1 MPDYNNS
8 ILASAE
14 VFSLSRQYPLLWNES
29 PGQFSDYSMEDGKYI
44 IDPWVYPKRMG
55 MYKILLNKTASYFE
69 KFAPDN
75 EQNFLWGLPL
85 QHSWQYI
92 TGRLVDLTRT
102 TDCGYESGDRLCIS
116 VDSWWADMNYFLC
129 ALPFL
134 AAVDSGIMG
143 ISSDQVL
150 LLPPPKDQTK
160 FCLSVSSCQSS
171 FPSTM
176 RKWNALYK
184 HLQSPSSSFEDLLKY
199 LWEAHV
205 SSLKDGYKIFE
216 DRLEYYS
223 KPEAGFGKDW
233 CVVLDYLA
241 AASFPTIFSTVSEF
255 QKALPPR
262 VLVDG
267 DRAPFI
273 SDFTDLQNI
282 VLLGLNR
289 LHEVDSAT
297 DQSGERI
304 NCPRELPTKT
314 QTSGGA
320 PRSRGR
326 TGNGPVG
333 QQNLTFL
340 DRPAHRGLCC
350 LWPAGESD
358 VREEGLGS
366 SRQRATTPQ
375 PRRPRSRTRD
385 LTRRAAP
392 TPPPPG
398 RILQTA
404 GRCARCARARSAC
417 RVRVQGADGLPG
429 ASRRVVG
436 WAGVGLPASLLSAR
450 ACWGCS
456 RAAPLPGSSRPRGGG
471 VCE

>member
-1 MPDYNNS
+1 MPS
-8 ILASAE
+8 LLAPWACVLAGCIFVSSAE
-14 VFSLSRQYPLLWNES
+14 VFSLSDQYPPLWNES
-29 PGQFSDYSMEDGKYI
+29 PGQFSDYSMENGKYI

-85 QHSWQYI
+85 QHSWQFI
-92 TGRLVDLTRT
+92 TGRLVDPTRT
-102 TDCGYESGDRLCIS
+102 TDCGYESGDHLCIS
-116 VDSWWADMNYFLC
+116 VDSWWADSNSLEHQPATLGRRTAFKMHAYDEKCSASPVVISTASFTVNDIDMNYFLC

-216 DRLEYYS
+216 DRLDYYS

-282 VLLGLNR
+282 VLLGLKL
-289 LHEVDSAT
+289 LHEVDSVTGSLSLA
-297 DQSGERI
+297 I
-304 NCPRELPTKT
+304 WKILMKT
-314 QTSGGA
+314 QAAKTLLLEFFEA
-320 PRSRGR
+320 VLAIFNP
-326 TGNGPVG
+326 
-333 QQNLTFL
+333 TFL
-340 DRPAHRGLCC
+340 G
-350 LWPAGESD
+350 
-358 VREEGLGS
+358 
-366 SRQRATTPQ
+366 
-375 PRRPRSRTRD
+375 
-385 LTRRAAP
+385 
-392 TPPPPG
+392 
-398 RILQTA
+398 
-404 GRCARCARARSAC
+404 
-417 RVRVQGADGLPG
+417 
-429 ASRRVVG
+429 
-436 WAGVGLPASLLSAR
+436 
-450 ACWGCS
+450 
-456 RAAPLPGSSRPRGGG
+456 
-471 VCE
+471 

>member
-1 MPDYNNS
+1 MVRKDKS
-8 ILASAE
+8 KEDKESKTQIGLMQSEIIGIRLRKTAE
-14 VFSLSRQYPLLWNES
+14 VFNLSDQYLPLWNES
-29 PGQFSDYSMEDGKYI
+29 PGQFSDYSMENGKYI
-44 IDPWVYPKRMG
+44 IDPWVYLKRMG

-69 KFAPDN
+69 RFAPDN

-92 TGRLVDLTRT
+92 TGRLVDPTRT

-171 FPSTM
+171 FPLTM

-273 SDFTDLQNI
+273 SDFTGLQNI
-282 VLLGLNR
+282 VLLGLNL
-289 LHEVDSAT
+289 LHEVDSVTAT
-297 DQSGERI
+297 EARMPQS
-304 NCPRELPTKT
+304 
-314 QTSGGA
+314 
-320 PRSRGR
+320 
-326 TGNGPVG
+326 
-333 QQNLTFL
+333 QQ
-340 DRPAHRGLCC
+340 
-350 LWPAGESD
+350 
-358 VREEGLGS
+358 
-366 SRQRATTPQ
+366 
-375 PRRPRSRTRD
+375 
-385 LTRRAAP
+385 AAP
-392 TPPPPG
+392 PE
-398 RILQTA
+398 A
-404 GRCARCARARSAC
+404 AC
-417 RVRVQGADGLPG
+417 LEPVLCNERN
-429 ASRRVVG
+429 RRNE
-436 WAGVGLPASLLSAR
+436 
-450 ACWGCS
+450 
-456 RAAPLPGSSRPRGGG
+456 RP
-471 VCE
+471 VHCN

>member
-1 MPDYNNS
+1 MLS
-8 ILASAE
+8 LLAPSACVLLVGCMFVSSAE
-14 VFSLSRQYPLLWNES
+14 VFSLSDQYLPLWNET
-29 PGQFSDYSMEDGKYI
+29 PGQFSDYSVENGKYI

-55 MYKILLNKTASYFE
+55 MYKILLNKTANYFE

-85 QHSWQYI
+85 QHGWQYK
-92 TGRLVDLTRT
+92 TGRLVDPTRM

-143 ISSDQVL
+143 ISSNQVL
-150 LLPPPKDQTK
+150 LLPPSKDQTK
-160 FCLSVSSCQSS
+160 FCLNVSSCQSS

-184 HLQSPSSSFEDLLKY
+184 HLQSPSSSFKDLLKY

-255 QKALPPR
+255 QQALPPR

-267 DRAPFI
+267 DKAPFI

-282 VLLGLNR
+282 VLLGLN
-289 LHEVDSAT
+289 LLYKVDSST
-297 DQSGERI
+297 GSLSLTI
-304 NCPRELPTKT
+304 WKILMKT
-314 QTSGGA
+314 QA
-320 PRSRGR
+320 AKMLLLEIFEAILVIFNP
-326 TGNGPVG
+326 
-333 QQNLTFL
+333 TFL
-340 DRPAHRGLCC
+340 G
-350 LWPAGESD
+350 
-358 VREEGLGS
+358 
-366 SRQRATTPQ
+366 
-375 PRRPRSRTRD
+375 
-385 LTRRAAP
+385 
-392 TPPPPG
+392 
-398 RILQTA
+398 
-404 GRCARCARARSAC
+404 
-417 RVRVQGADGLPG
+417 
-429 ASRRVVG
+429 
-436 WAGVGLPASLLSAR
+436 
-450 ACWGCS
+450 
-456 RAAPLPGSSRPRGGG
+456 
-471 VCE
+471 

>member
-14 VFSLSRQYPLLWNES
+14 VFNLSDQYPPLWNES
-29 PGQFSDYSMEDGKYI
+29 PGQFSDYSMENGKYI

-85 QHSWQYI
+85 QHSWQFI
-92 TGRLVDLTRT
+92 TGRLVDPTRT

-176 RKWNALYK
+176 RKWKALYK

-216 DRLEYYS
+216 DRLDYYS

-282 VLLGLNR
+282 VLLGLKL

-297 DQSGERI
+297 VA
-304 NCPRELPTKT
+304 RELTAHASSQLKHR
-314 QTSGGA
+314 QAEALQGVEHAQAGCANA
-320 PRSRGR
+320 PAARAHPADGR
-326 TGNGPVG
+326 QV
-333 QQNLTFL
+333 
-340 DRPAHRGLCC
+340 
-350 LWPAGESD
+350 
-358 VREEGLGS
+358 
-366 SRQRATTPQ
+366 
-375 PRRPRSRTRD
+375 
-385 LTRRAAP
+385 
-392 TPPPPG
+392 
-398 RILQTA
+398 
-404 GRCARCARARSAC
+404 CAVRARSAC

-429 ASRRVVG
+429 AWRRVVG

-450 ACWGCS
+450 ACRGCS
-456 RAAPLPGSSRPRGGG
+456 CAAPLPGSSRPRGGG

>member
-1 MPDYNNS
+1 MRKYHVFFLHFPIKALPYS
-8 ILASAE
+8 QPPSSSMLSLLAPSACVLVGCIFVSSAE
-14 VFSLSRQYPLLWNES
+14 VFSLSDQYLPLWNET
-29 PGQFSDYSMEDGKYI
+29 PGQFSDYSVENGKYI

-55 MYKILLNKTASYFE
+55 MYKILLNKTANYFE

-85 QHSWQYI
+85 QHGWQYK
-92 TGRLVDLTRT
+92 TGRLVDPTQT

-116 VDSWWADMNYFLC
+116 VDSWWVDMNYFLC

-150 LLPPPKDQTK
+150 LLPPSKDQTK
-160 FCLSVSSCQSS
+160 FCLNVSSCQSS

-255 QKALPPR
+255 QQALPPR

-267 DRAPFI
+267 DKAPFI

-282 VLLGLNR
+282 VLLGLNL
-289 LHEVDSAT
+289 LHKVDSST
-297 DQSGERI
+297 DILRTSSLGNSVPDNAE
-304 NCPRELPTKT
+304 KT
-314 QTSGGA
+314 VL
-320 PRSRGR
+320 RGR
-326 TGNGPVG
+326 K
-333 QQNLTFL
+333 
-340 DRPAHRGLCC
+340 
-350 LWPAGESD
+350 
-358 VREEGLGS
+358 
-366 SRQRATTPQ
+366 
-375 PRRPRSRTRD
+375 
-385 LTRRAAP
+385 
-392 TPPPPG
+392 
-398 RILQTA
+398 
-404 GRCARCARARSAC
+404 
-417 RVRVQGADGLPG
+417 
-429 ASRRVVG
+429 
-436 WAGVGLPASLLSAR
+436 GVNTQK
-450 ACWGCS
+450 
-456 RAAPLPGSSRPRGGG
+456 
-471 VCE
+471 